1 MAETM
6 VDETVV
12 GWELIL
18 VDEKVQ
24 SSVGLT
30 VGQWEEISVVMSVYI
45 AVA

>member
-24 SSVGLT
+24 SSVGLM
-30 VGQWEEISVVMSVYI
+30 VGRWDAISVVMSVYI